1 MEMLLLCGLGWTG
14 TKRAGILQT
23 IEGRRRGLVRRIEE
37 TGGKLFFL
45 GLGVSITAIGLIFSL
60 SRSGITAALAGAA
73 VFVLLRPSP
82 PDDAATIELSEHSGR
97 PSRRRKPQGLI
108 AIALAVVGVCA
119 WIGLDPV
126 VHRFKLLPNEWEQE
140 RGRTL
145 VWSDSLNAI
154 PDYALTGSGLS
165 TYRYVFP
172 RYRSFG
178 GTIAY
183 SWAHNDYL
191 QVLIELGIP
200 GSLLVLWV
208 MATVLRRSQRVRRAL
223 AVEPVL
229 LHLHAGY
236 LAACVALAL
245 HSFTDFSLHL
255 AANAA
260 LLSVIVGV
268 AVGLELRDEEAVS

>member
-1 MEMLLLCGLGWTG
+1 MP
-14 TKRAGILQT
+14 
-23 IEGRRRGLVRRIEE
+23 RR
-37 TGGKLFFL
+37 
-45 GLGVSITAIGLIFSL
+45 SS
-60 SRSGITAALAGAA
+60 
-73 VFVLLRPSP
+73 SP
-82 PDDAATIELSEHSGR
+82 KHSGR
-97 PSRRRKPQGLI
+97 PSRRRKPRGLV

-145 VWSDSLNAI
+145 VWSDSLDAI
-154 PDYALTGSGLS
+154 PDYAVTGSGLS

-178 GTIAY
+178 GTVAY

-200 GSLLVLWV
+200 GFLLVLWV
-208 MATVLRRSQRVRRAL
+208 MAAVLRRSQRVRRAL

-268 AVGLELRDEEAVS
+268 AVGLELRDDEAVS